1 MKRADDMFKRKRK
14 LNLVFNLS
22 SIDLSHEQ
30 KKINFD
36 DMQVEKQRQVGGQ
49 NATIHFLSSDQVTS
63 HFSLSLPLYS
73 YLSIR
78 SFAVRHTF
86 NHSNN
91 MMAVKWLLTH
101 SFLLLSDRNLS
112 TL

>member
-63 HFSLSLPLYS
+63 HFSLSTPTCPFVHLP
-73 YLSIR
+73 
-78 SFAVRHTF
+78 
-86 NHSNN
+86 
-91 MMAVKWLLTH
+91 
-101 SFLLLSDRNLS
+101 
-112 TL
+112 

>member
-1 MKRADDMFKRKRK
+1 MTLTIIKRADDMFKRKGK

-30 KKINFD
+30 KFNLD

-63 HFSLSLPLYS
+63 HFSTCPFVHLP
-73 YLSIR
+73 
-78 SFAVRHTF
+78 
-86 NHSNN
+86 
-91 MMAVKWLLTH
+91 
-101 SFLLLSDRNLS
+101 
-112 TL
+112 